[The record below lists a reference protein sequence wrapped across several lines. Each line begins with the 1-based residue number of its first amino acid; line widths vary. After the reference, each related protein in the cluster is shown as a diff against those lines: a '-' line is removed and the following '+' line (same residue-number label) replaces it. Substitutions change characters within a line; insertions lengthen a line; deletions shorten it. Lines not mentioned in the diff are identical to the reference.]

1 MIGYLGLC
9 AMALDAVETLSDE
22 DAKPQAAPVTPVTKA
37 APKAKNKPKTAPK
50 KDAAPKADLMKK
62 PSLQTTGESK
72 QVVKNVLKR
81 PAASKAK
88 ASSKE
93 SAPEKVLVSKGLYKN
108 GMYGFKING
117 SEKLRVT
124 LMLHS
129 ISDMCSLELSTATC
143 SFFCSFL

>member
-1 MIGYLGLC
+1 
-9 AMALDAVETLSDE
+9 MALDAVETLSDE

-50 KDAAPKADLMKK
+50 KDAATKADLMKK

-108 GMYGFKING
+108 GMYGFKINS

-143 SFFCSFL
+143 SFFL

>member
-1 MIGYLGLC
+1 
-9 AMALDAVETLSDE
+9 MALDAVETLSDE

-50 KDAAPKADLMKK
+50 KDAATKADLMKK

-143 SFFCSFL
+143 SFFL

>member
-1 MIGYLGLC
+1 
-9 AMALDAVETLSDE
+9 MALDAVETLSDE

-50 KDAAPKADLMKK
+50 KDAATKADLMKK